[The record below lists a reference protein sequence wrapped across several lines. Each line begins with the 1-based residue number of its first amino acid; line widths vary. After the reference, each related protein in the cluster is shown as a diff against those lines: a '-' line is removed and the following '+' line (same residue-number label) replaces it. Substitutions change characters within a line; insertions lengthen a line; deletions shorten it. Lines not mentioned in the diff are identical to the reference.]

1 MKKNK
6 DSYKNSPN
14 IIDQVNNNKK
24 FAEGLKKII
33 DIIENDKLQI
43 LLLGQI
49 LIYHGLMIQKIIK
62 KLVKILLIDIIK
74 INIRMNY
81 FLLILL

>member
-81 FLLILL
+81 FLLIVL

>member
-33 DIIENDKLQI
+33 DIFENDKLQI